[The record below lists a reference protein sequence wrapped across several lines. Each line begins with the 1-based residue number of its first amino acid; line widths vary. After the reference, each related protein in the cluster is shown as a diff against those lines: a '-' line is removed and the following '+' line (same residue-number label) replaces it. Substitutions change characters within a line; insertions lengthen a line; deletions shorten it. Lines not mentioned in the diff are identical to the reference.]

1 MEFQLSQL
9 LMRDVPEEERPRER
23 MIQLGAEH
31 LSNAEL
37 IALLLRTGSQGESVI
52 ALAQRLLTGMKG
64 LRNLHEASL
73 QELTKIRGIGEAKAI
88 QILAGIEIGKRL
100 VRIRREDQ
108 ISIQNPETVADF
120 LMEDLRYLPQEHFVC
135 LYLNIKNKII
145 HKKSLFIGS
154 LNSSIVHPRD
164 IFREGIRYNAAS
176 IICAHNHPSGDPT
189 PSPEDLMVTQRLV
202 EAGNLVGI
210 EVVDHII
217 IGDGSFFS
225 LRSEGL
231 IIEPS

>member
-1 MEFQLSQL
+1 MDIQSSQL

-73 QELTKIRGIGEAKAI
+73 QELIKIRGIGEAKAI

-108 ISIQNPETVADF
+108 ISIQNPETVADY

-164 IFREGIRYNAAS
+164 IFREGIRFNAAS

-189 PSPEDLMVTQRLV
+189 PSPEDLLVTQRLV

-225 LRSEGL
+225 MRSEGL
-231 IIEPS
+231 ITESS

>member
-1 MEFQLSQL
+1 MDIQSSQL

-73 QELTKIRGIGEAKAI
+73 QELIKIQGIGEAKAI

-108 ISIQNPETVADF
+108 ISI
-120 LMEDLRYLPQEHFVC
+120 
-135 LYLNIKNKII
+135 
-145 HKKSLFIGS
+145 
-154 LNSSIVHPRD
+154 
-164 IFREGIRYNAAS
+164 
-176 IICAHNHPSGDPT
+176 
-189 PSPEDLMVTQRLV
+189 
-202 EAGNLVGI
+202 
-210 EVVDHII
+210 
-217 IGDGSFFS
+217 
-225 LRSEGL
+225 
-231 IIEPS
+231 